1 MGVFMFDTTKSRPQ
15 TNTATPTANQTK
27 ETNDKSTNRPI
38 RDYLVNRRPTNRR
51 SYDTPSHDRAA
62 YPESMAKL
70 MCNGML
76 PAGIA
81 IEAIEESRQAGV
93 RRGVNASIELIE
105 AMLERHRKGSSGRA
119 ELELVIHK
127 LRSLT
132 MEQVEG

>member
-1 MGVFMFDTTKSRPQ
+1 
-15 TNTATPTANQTK
+15 
-27 ETNDKSTNRPI
+27 
-38 RDYLVNRRPTNRR
+38 
-51 SYDTPSHDRAA
+51 
-62 YPESMAKL
+62 
-70 MCNGML
+70 ML

-81 IEAIEESRQAGV
+81 IKAVDEARQAGV

-105 AMLERHRKGSSGRA
+105 GMLERHRKGSSGRA